1 MELKSAMT
9 ELKKLIQSFNNRPDQ
24 AEERILMSLKTEHL
38 KLSREGG
45 GGRMKRNEKL
55 TGLLRHH

>member
-1 MELKSAMT
+1 M
-9 ELKKLIQSFNNRPDQ
+9 KKLKNSIGMIVSRYNHP
-24 AEERILMSLKTEHL
+24 EEESMNFKAEHL